1 MTVGSM
7 SIGELSAK
15 TGVAIANIRY
25 YESEGLMKTP
35 HRTAGGRRTYEAED
49 VLRLCYIRN
58 ARRLGFSTIE
68 TGGMLAALDS
78 PNAPCKNLRDLLEE
92 QAARVSR
99 SIAELNHLKSE
110 LADQISACYNDC
122 CDGVVSSCSA
132 QKKFHAG
139 LNRASV

>member
-1 MTVGSM
+1 
-7 SIGELSAK
+7 
-15 TGVAIANIRY
+15 
-25 YESEGLMKTP
+25 MKIP
-35 HRTAGGRRTYEAED
+35 HRTAGGRRTYEADD

-68 TGGMLAALDS
+68 TGEMLATLDS

-110 LADQISACYNDC
+110 LAGQISSCYSDC
-122 CDGVVSSCSA
+122 CDGAVSNCSA
-132 QKKFHAG
+132 QKQ
-139 LNRASV
+139 LRAKAVS

>member
-1 MTVGSM
+1 MSMGNM

-25 YESEGLMKTP
+25 YESEGLMKPP

-68 TGGMLAALDS
+68 TGEMLATLDN
-78 PNAPCKNLRDLLEE
+78 PNAPCKNLRDLLED

-99 SIAELNHLKSE
+99 TIAELTHLKSK
-110 LADQISACYNDC
+110 LADQISSCYSNC
-122 CDGVVSSCSA
+122 CDGVVSNCSA
-132 QKKFHAG
+132 QKQLQA
-139 LNRASV
+139 